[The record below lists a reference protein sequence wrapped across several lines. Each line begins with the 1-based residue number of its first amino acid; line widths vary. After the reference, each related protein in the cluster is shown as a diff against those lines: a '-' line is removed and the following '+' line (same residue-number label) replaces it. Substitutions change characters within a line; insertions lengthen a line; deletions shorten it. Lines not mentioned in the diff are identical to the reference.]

1 MDINIPTKARFE
13 KLVVDNGSESQ
24 FSHIDFL
31 SQPFLSVN
39 SSGRVIL
46 QTPSMATI
54 NLRILPISYD
64 SLFDQTRMQITN
76 DSELILSHQDSY
88 SLGNQWSRFLKEIC

>member
-1 MDINIPTKARFE
+1 MEIDRYISTNFFGEDGFMDINIPTKARFE

-54 NLRILPISYD
+54 NLRIYQSVMIPY
-64 SLFDQTRMQITN
+64 
-76 DSELILSHQDSY
+76 LIKQ
-88 SLGNQWSRFLKEIC
+88 GCK